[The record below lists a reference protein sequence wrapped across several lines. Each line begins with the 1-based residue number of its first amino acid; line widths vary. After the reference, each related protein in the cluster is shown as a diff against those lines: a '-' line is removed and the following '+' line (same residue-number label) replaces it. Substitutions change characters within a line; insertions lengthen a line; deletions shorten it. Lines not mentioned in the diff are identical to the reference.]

1 MAHRFAKVS
10 EEEIKTAFF
19 YPSDLVNTKTTI
31 PLRVGEEGWIYTS
44 TLRVSVYIHHYSP
57 PLRGIVVY
65 YWDLSPR
72 DRRDEQGGAPIA
84 TYPLGSRSQ
93 FCRGRKPEC
102 LEETLEVRL
111 RSTETR
117 STYNIVEVE
126 GVIDV
131 HYASLTSQGV
141 QHRVIYR
148 DGHPSRYQLR
158 PTGLN
163 FGEQT
168 GTDVFPF
175 GDSRTSN
182 IISYRKLLG
191 ILIGVVHCAV
201 YSSCDWSE

>member
-1 MAHRFAKVS
+1 MPRQHV
-10 EEEIKTAFF
+10 E
-19 YPSDLVNTKTTI
+19 NTKDFWSENEAKRAHKHASKRI
-31 PLRVGEEGWIYTS
+31 IYWPPFWNK
-44 TLRVSVYIHHYSP
+44 VYTNFS
-57 PLRGIVVY
+57 LV
-65 YWDLSPR
+65 YWDLLPR

-102 LEETLEVRL
+102 PEETLEVRL

-117 STYNIVEVE
+117 STYNIVVEVE

-141 QHRVIYR
+141 QHRVFYR
-148 DGHPSRYQLR
+148 DGHPSRFQPR

-168 GTDVFPF
+168 GTGVFPLVIAASPLKTITAKR
-175 GDSRTSN
+175 GNRISRS
-182 IISYRKLLG
+182 
-191 ILIGVVHCAV
+191 
-201 YSSCDWSE
+201 